1 MIKSG
6 VHFLR
11 ACVLT
16 TLIVQLP
23 AFARQ
28 IEKPLTSQELVRLVY
43 QLSARSAKK
52 EDVISEIRRRGIGFP
67 LTGGIRSLV
76 ASKSGSDADL
86 RRTLEEAERRR
97 VNPAESTLPPEA
109 EGEEVLRRARESALA
124 AADEMPD
131 FVVKQIIKRSFARGS
146 TKNWRSSDQLTVA
159 VSYRGGT
166 GEQYKLLAVNGLPA
180 AAQSS
185 ENNSYEQVGGTS
197 STGEYVSM
205 MKSLFDASSQ
215 SKFKMT
221 DTDLLR
227 ERRTIVYE
235 FEVKKE
241 NSQQMIKA
249 GSAASAQSVVTG
261 YRGRLWLDRENYRV
275 LRIENISTD
284 IPADFPVTA
293 ASSRIDYDWVMI
305 AEQKYLLPVRAE
317 IVLTSGLGERE
328 YQSRNE
334 IRFRNYQ
341 KYGSEVKI
349 LEDDGADLPEE
360 IPNNP

>member
-1 MIKSG
+1 MINSG
-6 VHFLR
+6 VYYLR
-11 ACVLT
+11 ACVLIL
-16 TLIVQLP
+16 LIVQLP

-28 IEKPLTSQELVRLVY
+28 TEKPLTSQELVRLVY

-67 LTGGIRSLV
+67 LTGGMRSLV

-97 VNPAESTLPPEA
+97 VNPAASTLPPEA
-109 EGEEVLRRARESALA
+109 EGQEVLESARESALA

-146 TKNWRSSDQLTVA
+146 TRNWRSSDQLTVA

-180 AAQSS
+180 AQSGES
-185 ENNSYEQVGGTS
+185 NSYEQVGGTS

-205 MKSLFDASSQ
+205 MRSLFDASTQ
-215 SKFKMT
+215 ANFKMI

-235 FEVKKE
+235 FDVKQE
-241 NSQQMIKA
+241 NSKQMIKA
-249 GSAASAQSVVTG
+249 GSSQSVVTG

-317 IVLTSGLGERE
+317 IELTSGLGERE
-328 YQSRNE
+328 YQSRND

-360 IPNNP
+360 GPNN